1 MRAALTGWRN
11 LPCLRIQKV
20 QVLETLT
27 QLTPQLLPRPER
39 GASVGSF
46 LLHSPSVLP
55 SIREESAESSET
67 ALQVLSNNLNPQEE
81 IMDPALKTRIDQ
93 AVFAAAKVDLQ
104 LGTRR

>member
-39 GASVGSF
+39 GSSL

-67 ALQVLSNNLNPQEE
+67 ALQVLSNNLNPREE

>member
-93 AVFAAAKVDLQ
+93 AVFAAA
-104 LGTRR
+104 

>member
-1 MRAALTGWRN
+1 M
-11 LPCLRIQKV
+11 CLRIQKV